1 MPIRFVS
8 CRNRYIMDNSITQEK
23 PIIGTHDSVT
33 AHPPRKWWMKLGK
46 VIAVTQDKTIWQQYE
61 DGIRCFDLRIRLL
74 KDNTWTLCHGLYE
87 VKLDVYNLIYWLK
100 EKAELMDEN
109 IYIRIVLEDKKH
121 SDKEAERFIKFCEWC
136 DDLSTRLIF
145 ICGNRKSDWKQLY
158 KFAYPNQQQ
167 WMPVSSCAEDARWY
181 EKAFPRL
188 YAKRMNEHNLKNIPK
203 KYGFAFFDFI

>member
-1 MPIRFVS
+1 
-8 CRNRYIMDNSITQEK
+8 MDNIITQAK
-23 PIIGTHDSVT
+23 PIIGTHDSIT

-46 VIAVTQDKTIWQQYE
+46 VIAVTQDKTIWQQYS

-100 EKAELMDEN
+100 EKAELMNEN

-121 SDKEAERFIKFCEWC
+121 SDKEAERFVKFCEWC
-136 DDLSTRLIF
+136 NGLSPCLIF
-145 ICGNRKSDWKQLY
+145 ICGNRKSDWAQLY
-158 KFAYPNQQQ
+158 KFNYPNQQQ
-167 WMPVSSCAEDARWY
+167 WMPVSSCAEDARCY
-181 EKAFPRL
+181 ERLLPRV
-188 YAKRMNEHNLKNIPK
+188 YAKRMNKHNLLNIPS

>member
-1 MPIRFVS
+1 
-8 CRNRYIMDNSITQEK
+8 MDNIITQTK
-23 PIIGTHDSVT
+23 PIIGTHDSIT

-46 VIAVTQDKTIWQQYE
+46 VIAVTQDKTIWQQYAN
-61 DGIRCFDLRIRLL
+61 GIRCFDLRIRLL

-87 VKLDVYNLIYWLK
+87 VQLDVYNLIYWLK

-121 SDKEAERFIKFCEWC
+121 CHKESARFVKFCEWC
-136 DDLSTRLIF
+136 DNLSPYLIF

-158 KFAYPNQQQ
+158 LFKAGCPQQ
-167 WMPVSSCAEDARWY
+167 WMPVSSCADDARWY
-181 EKAFPRL
+181 ERAFPRL

>member
-1 MPIRFVS
+1 
-8 CRNRYIMDNSITQEK
+8 MDNIVTQKK
-23 PIIGTHDSVT
+23 PIIGTHDSIT
-33 AHPPRKWWMKLGK
+33 AHPPRKWWMKLFK
-46 VIAVTQDKTIWQQYE
+46 PIAVTQDKTIWKQYE

-74 KDNTWTLCHGLYE
+74 KDYTWTLCHGLYE

-121 SDKEAERFIKFCEWC
+121 CHKEAERFVKFCEWC
-136 DDLSTRLIF
+136 DNLSSYLIF

-158 KFAYPNQQQ
+158 NFKASCPQQ

-181 EKAFPRL
+181 EKAFPKL
-188 YAKRMNEHNLKNIPK
+188 YAKRMNKHNLLNIPS